1 MSNIIQIIL
10 IIIFAYIAGRKY
22 IIPRIKAKRMA
33 KNGVM
38 TPYPVPDDP
47 QEALAKGGR
56 KVTRFDMQFVDLA
69 ATDGQLEAELGLRAK
84 VDEMLILASARGTDV
99 RLGIVQMGVNLLVY
113 VTYAV

>member
-1 MSNIIQIIL
+1 MTDMIQIIL
-10 IIIFAYIAGRKY
+10 IIIFAYIVGRKY

-38 TPYPVPDDP
+38 TPYPVPDEL

-69 ATDGQLEAELGLRAK
+69 ATDEQLEADLRAK
-84 VDEMLILASARGTDV
+84 ANEMLVLASARGTDV
-99 RLGIVQMGVNLLVY
+99 RLDIVQMGVGLLVY